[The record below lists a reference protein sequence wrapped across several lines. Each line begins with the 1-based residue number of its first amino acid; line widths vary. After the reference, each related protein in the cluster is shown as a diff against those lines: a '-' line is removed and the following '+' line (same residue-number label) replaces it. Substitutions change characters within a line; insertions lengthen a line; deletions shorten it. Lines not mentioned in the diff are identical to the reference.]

1 MSASSTP
8 AAVAASSPASASA
21 PLIASAPA
29 AVSASPATAA
39 AAGSPAP
46 PAPEPAAAAA
56 STTSAAAA
64 TAGDQAPLAGLPG
77 AVPGNLA
84 VPDDLAV
91 PENLAALT
99 RPDFPLLAQTA
110 CLGEPLIYLDYA
122 ATSQKPRQVL
132 QALQHYYSHDNAN
145 VHRGAHQLSARATE
159 GFEAARQKTAKF
171 VGAASAH
178 EIVFTRNASE
188 AINLVARSWG
198 EANLKPGDEVLL
210 SVMEHHSNLVPWQL
224 LAARSGCRLR
234 HVGLTQSG
242 ELDLD
247 DMKAQLNERTRLV
260 SLVQVSN
267 TLGCLNPIA
276 EIAQLAHRVGAL
288 LLVDACQSL
297 PHLPIDVA
305 QLDCDFLVGSS
316 HKLCGPTGMGFL
328 WAREALLEAMPPF
341 LGGGEMIQD
350 VYLDHSSWAEL
361 PHKFEAGTPAIGEA
375 IGMGAALDYL
385 NGIGLARIQAWEQL
399 LIRQLFDRLQAI
411 EGLRIL
417 GPTPEQQPHRGAL
430 AAFTVEGLH
439 ANDIAALLDSAG
451 ICIRSGHHCTQPL
464 HRYYGLSGTARASLS
479 FTTTPEEIDR
489 FAEELQGTIAFLREH
504 S

>member
-1 MSASSTP
+1 MSASPTP
-8 AAVAASSPASASA
+8 AAVAASVPPVASVPAS
-21 PLIASAPA
+21 
-29 AVSASPATAA
+29 AVSASPTAIN
-39 AAGSPAP
+39 
-46 PAPEPAAAAA
+46 
-56 STTSAAAA
+56 SAAAPA
-64 TAGDQAPLAGLPG
+64 D
-77 AVPGNLA
+77 
-84 VPDDLAV
+84 
-91 PENLAALT
+91 NLAALT

-159 GFEAARQKTAKF
+159 GFEAARQKTANF
-171 VGAASAH
+171 VGAASAQ

-247 DMKAQLNERTRLV
+247 DLKAQLNERTRLV

-276 EIAQLAHRVGAL
+276 EIAQLAHRVDAL

-350 VYLDHSSWAEL
+350 VYLDHSSWADL

-385 NGIGLARIQAWEQL
+385 NAIGLARIQAWEQR
-399 LIRQLFDRLQAI
+399 LIHQLFDRLQAI

-464 HRYYGLSGTARASLS
+464 HRHYGLSGTARASLS

>member
-1 MSASSTP
+1 MTSTLP
-8 AAVAASSPASASA
+8 
-21 PLIASAPA
+21 APA
-29 AVSASPATAA
+29 A
-39 AAGSPAP
+39 AGTHS
-46 PAPEPAAAAA
+46 
-56 STTSAAAA
+56 
-64 TAGDQAPLAGLPG
+64 
-77 AVPGNLA
+77 
-84 VPDDLAV
+84 
-91 PENLAALT
+91 ENLAALT

-110 CLGEPLIYLDYA
+110 CLGQPLIYLDHA

-132 QALQHYYSHDNAN
+132 AALQHYYDHDNAN

-159 GFEAARQKTAKF
+159 GFEGARAKTATF
-171 VGAASAH
+171 IGAASPN

-198 EANLKPGDEVLL
+198 EANLRPGDEVLL
-210 SVMEHHSNLVPWQL
+210 TVMEHHSNLVPWQL
-224 LAARSGCRLR
+224 LADRTGCVLR
-234 HVGLTQSG
+234 HAGLTASG
-242 ELDLD
+242 ELDLED
-247 DMKAQLNERTRLV
+247 LRSKLSERTRLV

-276 EIAQLAHRVGAL
+276 EVAALAHAAGAL

-297 PHLPIDVA
+297 PHLPLNVKTLGA
-305 QLDCDFLVGSS
+305 DFLVGSS

-328 WAREALLEAMPPF
+328 WGREALLEAMPPF

-350 VYLDHSSWAEL
+350 VYLDHSSWAGL

-385 NGIGLARIQAWEQL
+385 QAIGLGRIHSWEQQL
-399 LIRQLFDRLQAI
+399 TRQLFDRLQAI
-411 EGLRIL
+411 DRLTIL
-417 GPTPEQQPHRGAL
+417 GPTPEQQPDRGAL
-430 AAFTVEGLH
+430 ASFHVEGVH

-464 HRYYGLSGTARASLS
+464 HRHYGLSGSARASLS

-489 FAEELQGTIAFLREH
+489 FAEELAGAISFLREH

>member
-1 MSASSTP
+1 MVMTASE
-8 AAVAASSPASASA
+8 A
-21 PLIASAPA
+21 L
-29 AVSASPATAA
+29 
-39 AAGSPAP
+39 
-46 PAPEPAAAAA
+46 
-56 STTSAAAA
+56 TSGKELV
-64 TAGDQAPLAGLPG
+64 TETS
-77 AVPGNLA
+77 V
-84 VPDDLAV
+84 DLA
-91 PENLAALT
+91 AIT

-110 CLGEPLIYLDYA
+110 CLGEPLIYLDHA

-132 QALQHYYSHDNAN
+132 EALQNYYAHDNAN

-159 GFEAARQKTAKF
+159 GFEAARAKAAAF
-171 VGAASAH
+171 IGAASPR

-198 EANLKPGDEVLL
+198 EANLKPGDEILL
-210 SVMEHHSNLVPWQL
+210 TVMEHHSNLVPWQL
-224 LAARSGCRLR
+224 LAARTGCVLR
-234 HVGLTQSG
+234 HAGLTETG
-242 ELDLD
+242 ELDLED
-247 DMKAQLNERTRLV
+247 LRSQINGRTKLV

-267 TLGCLNPIA
+267 TLGCLNPIEA
-276 EIAQLAHRVGAL
+276 IAPLAHAAGAL

-297 PHLPIDVA
+297 PHLPVDVA
-305 QLDCDFLVGSS
+305 QLDCDFLVASS

-385 NGIGLARIQAWEQL
+385 QGLGVERIHAYEQ
-399 LIRQLFDRLQAI
+399 QLTRLMFDRLGAI
-411 EGLRIL
+411 DGVRVL
-417 GPTPEQQPHRGAL
+417 GPTPQQQPDRGAL
-430 AAFTVEGLH
+430 AAFTVEGIH
-439 ANDIAALLDSAG
+439 ANDLAELLDSAG

-464 HRYYGLSGTARASLS
+464 HRLYGIAGSARASLS
-479 FTTTPEEIDR
+479 FTTTVEEIDR
-489 FAEELQGTIAFLREH
+489 FAEELVGTIAFLREH

>member
-1 MSASSTP
+1 MVMTASEALTSGKE
-8 AAVAASSPASASA
+8 
-21 PLIASAPA
+21 L
-29 AVSASPATAA
+29 AT
-39 AAGSPAP
+39 
-46 PAPEPAAAAA
+46 E
-56 STTSAAAA
+56 TS
-64 TAGDQAPLAGLPG
+64 
-77 AVPGNLA
+77 V
-84 VPDDLAV
+84 DLA
-91 PENLAALT
+91 AIT

-110 CLGEPLIYLDYA
+110 CLGEPLIYLDHA

-132 QALQHYYSHDNAN
+132 EALQHYYAHDNAN

-159 GFEAARQKTAKF
+159 GFEAARGKAAAF
-171 VGAASAH
+171 IGAASPR

-198 EANLKPGDEVLL
+198 EANLKPGDEILL
-210 SVMEHHSNLVPWQL
+210 TVMEHHSNLVPWQL
-224 LAARSGCRLR
+224 LAARTGCVLR
-234 HVGLTQSG
+234 HAGLTETG
-242 ELDLD
+242 ELDLED
-247 DMKAQLNERTRLV
+247 LRSQINGRTKLV

-267 TLGCLNPIA
+267 TLGCLNPIEA
-276 EIAQLAHRVGAL
+276 IAPLAHAAGAL

-297 PHLPIDVA
+297 PHLPVDVA
-305 QLDCDFLVGSS
+305 QLDCDFLVASS

-385 NGIGLARIQAWEQL
+385 QGLGLDRIHAYEQ
-399 LIRQLFDRLQAI
+399 QLTRLMFDRLGAI
-411 EGLRIL
+411 DGVRVL
-417 GPTPEQQPHRGAL
+417 GPTPQQQPDRGAL
-430 AAFTVEGLH
+430 AAFTVEGIH
-439 ANDIAALLDSAG
+439 ANDLAALLDSAG

-464 HRYYGLSGTARASLS
+464 HRLYGIAGSARASLS
-479 FTTTPEEIDR
+479 FTTTPEEIDS
-489 FAEELQGTIAFLREH
+489 FAEELEGTIAFLREH

>member
-1 MSASSTP
+1 MPITSAIAK
-8 AAVAASSPASASA
+8 AAASPDSAPLSSPAGA
-21 PLIASAPA
+21 
-29 AVSASPATAA
+29 
-39 AAGSPAP
+39 
-46 PAPEPAAAAA
+46 EPA
-56 STTSAAAA
+56 
-64 TAGDQAPLAGLPG
+64 GMAPD
-77 AVPGNLA
+77 NLA
-84 VPDDLAV
+84 L
-91 PENLAALT
+91 LT

-110 CLGEPLIYLDYA
+110 CLGQPLIYLDHA

-132 QALQHYYSHDNAN
+132 AALQRYYDHDNAN

-159 GFEAARQKTAKF
+159 GFEGARTKTAAF
-171 VGAASAH
+171 VGAASPR

-188 AINLVARSWG
+188 AINLVARTWG
-198 EANLKPGDEVLL
+198 EANLKPGDEILL

-224 LAARSGCRLR
+224 LAARTGCVLR
-234 HVGLTQSG
+234 HVGLTATG

-247 DMKAQLNERTRLV
+247 DLRAQLNDRTRLV
-260 SLVQVSN
+260 SLVHVSN
-267 TLGCLNPIA
+267 TLGCLTPIA
-276 EIAQLAHRVGAL
+276 EIAPLAHAVGAL

-297 PHLPIDVA
+297 AHLSVDVA
-305 QLDCDFLVGSS
+305 RLDCDFLVGSS

-350 VYLDHSSWAEL
+350 VFLDHSSWAEL

-385 NGIGLARIQAWEQL
+385 QSIGLERIHRWEQ
-399 LIRQLFDRLQAI
+399 QLTRRLFERLKAI
-411 EGLRIL
+411 DGVTIL
-417 GPTPEQQPHRGAL
+417 GPTPDQQPDRGAL

-439 ANDIAALLDSAG
+439 ANDLAALLDSAG

-464 HRYYGLSGTARASLS
+464 HRLYGIPGSARASLS
-479 FTTTPEEIDR
+479 FTTSPEEIDR
-489 FAEELQGTIAFLREH
+489 FAEELEGTIAFLREH

>member
-1 MSASSTP
+1 MTATPALDPNRPANEAIPSPQP
-8 AAVAASSPASASA
+8 AAVAPMAVDASMAADA
-21 PLIASAPA
+21 P
-29 AVSASPATAA
+29 VC
-39 AAGSPAP
+39 
-46 PAPEPAAAAA
+46 
-56 STTSAAAA
+56 
-64 TAGDQAPLAGLPG
+64 D
-77 AVPGNLA
+77 
-84 VPDDLAV
+84 
-91 PENLAALT
+91 LAALT

-110 CLGEPLIYLDYA
+110 CLGQPLIYLDHA

-132 QALQHYYSHDNAN
+132 EALQHYYDHDNAN

-159 GFEAARQKTAKF
+159 GFEGARAKTAAF
-171 VGAASAH
+171 VGAASPR

-188 AINLVARSWG
+188 AINLVARTWG
-198 EANLKPGDEVLL
+198 EANLREGDEVLL
-210 SVMEHHSNLVPWQL
+210 TVMEHHSNLVPWQL
-224 LAARSGCRLR
+224 LAQRTGCVLR
-234 HVGLTQSG
+234 HVGLTETG

-247 DMKAQLNERTRLV
+247 DLRRQLSERTRLV

-267 TLGCLNPIA
+267 TLGCLNPI
-276 EIAQLAHRVGAL
+276 EQVVPLAHAAGAL
-288 LLVDACQSL
+288 VLVDACQSL
-297 PHLPIDVA
+297 PHLPVNVV
-305 QLDCDFLVGSS
+305 QLGCDFLVGSS

-350 VYLDHSSWAEL
+350 VYLEHSSWAEL

-385 NGIGLARIQAWEQL
+385 QAIGLDRIHAWEQL
-399 LIRQLFDRLQAI
+399 LTRQLFDRLRAI
-411 EGLRIL
+411 EGVRIL
-417 GPTPEQQPHRGAL
+417 GPTPEQQSDRGAL
-430 AAFTVEGLH
+430 AAFTVDGLH

-464 HRYYGLSGTARASLS
+464 HRLYGIPGSARASLS

-489 FAEELQGTIAFLREH
+489 FAEELEGTIAFLREH